1 MSKFDYDLIGKQF
14 GYLTVLRKDENCT
27 RKRDPKW
34 LCSCK
39 CGNTKSI
46 SRHALVTGHTT
57 SCGCKAYESHNR
69 KHGMAKTRIY
79 GVWLHMRG
87 RCRHSYGKDIKVYQ
101 GRNITVCD
109 EWDKDFM
116 SFYNW
121 SMESGYN
128 DDLTID
134 RIDNEK
140 GYSPE
145 NCRWITNA
153 EQQLNKRNTVKV
165 LYNGE
170 EIPLVELCRKL
181 NFNYKLAH
189 ARYIRMKKKGLPIQ
203 IEKIFF

>member
-1 MSKFDYDLIGKQF
+1 MK
-14 GYLTVLRKDENCT
+14 N
-27 RKRDPKW
+27 
-34 LCSCK
+34 
-39 CGNTKSI
+39 
-46 SRHALVTGHTT
+46 
-57 SCGCKAYESHNR
+57 
-69 KHGMAKTRIY
+69 
-79 GVWLHMRG
+79 
-87 RCRHSYGKDIKVYQ
+87 
-101 GRNITVCD
+101 
-109 EWDKDFM
+109 
-116 SFYNW
+116 
-121 SMESGYN
+121 GYN

-165 LYNGE
+165 LYNDE

-189 ARYIRMKKKGLPIQ
+189 ARYIKMKKKGLPIQ

>member
-1 MSKFDYDLIGKQF
+1 MSKFDYDLIGKKF

-27 RKRDPKW
+27 RKRNPKW

-46 SRHALVTGHTT
+46 SRQALVTGYTT
-57 SCGCKAYESHNR
+57 SCGCKHYESHNAT
-69 KHGMAKTRIY
+69 HGMSNTRIY
-79 GVWLHMRG
+79 GVWLQMRG

-101 GRNITVCD
+101 GRNITVCE
-109 EWDKDFM
+109 EWNKDFM

-121 SMESGYN
+121 SIENGYN

-140 GYSPE
+140 GYSPQ
-145 NCRWITNA
+145 NCRWITNS

-165 LYNGE
+165 LYNDE

>member
-1 MSKFDYDLIGKQF
+1 
-14 GYLTVLRKDENCT
+14 
-27 RKRDPKW
+27 
-34 LCSCK
+34 
-39 CGNTKSI
+39 
-46 SRHALVTGHTT
+46 
-57 SCGCKAYESHNR
+57 
-69 KHGMAKTRIY
+69 
-79 GVWLHMRG
+79 
-87 RCRHSYGKDIKVYQ
+87 
-101 GRNITVCD
+101 
-109 EWDKDFM
+109 M

-121 SMESGYN
+121 SIENGYN

-140 GYSPE
+140 GYSPQ

-165 LYNGE
+165 LYNDE

>member
-1 MSKFDYDLIGKQF
+1 
-14 GYLTVLRKDENCT
+14 
-27 RKRDPKW
+27 
-34 LCSCK
+34 
-39 CGNTKSI
+39 
-46 SRHALVTGHTT
+46 
-57 SCGCKAYESHNR
+57 
-69 KHGMAKTRIY
+69 
-79 GVWLHMRG
+79 MRC

-109 EWDKDFM
+109 EWNKDFM

-121 SMESGYN
+121 SMENGYN
-128 DDLTID
+128 DNLTID
-134 RIDNEK
+134 RIDNEN

>member
-1 MSKFDYDLIGKQF
+1 MS
-14 GYLTVLRKDENCT
+14 
-27 RKRDPKW
+27 
-34 LCSCK
+34 
-39 CGNTKSI
+39 
-46 SRHALVTGHTT
+46 
-57 SCGCKAYESHNR
+57 
-69 KHGMAKTRIY
+69 KTRIH
-79 GVWLHMRG
+79 GIWMKMRG

-109 EWDKDFM
+109 EWNKDFM

-121 SMESGYN
+121 SMENGYN

-153 EQQLNKRNTVKV
+153 EQQLNKMNTVKV
-165 LYNGE
+165 LYNDE
-170 EIPLVELCRKL
+170 EVPLVELCRKL